1 MGFHVLAMAAG
12 SRAHQPCAA
21 CRMLR
26 RKCDNN
32 CLLAPYFPGDDVEK
46 FAGVHRVFGASNVA
60 KMIQTVEEAKREDAV
75 KAIVYEATARLR
87 DPVYGSVGAIFH
99 LQKMVEELKVQL
111 DSIRA
116 QVSDSQK
123 QKDQLLD
130 ILMNIHH
137 LDLVSPIND
146 PLLDRDSFTLD
157 AETMAYDPLQF
168 PVECDW
174 IL

>member
-1 MGFHVLAMAAG
+1 M
-12 SRAHQPCAA
+12 
-21 CRMLR
+21 
-26 RKCDNN
+26 
-32 CLLAPYFPGDDVEK
+32 
-46 FAGVHRVFGASNVA
+46 
-60 KMIQTVEEAKREDAV
+60 VEEAKREDAV

-99 LQKMVEELKVQL
+99 LQKMVQELKVQL

-137 LDLVSPIND
+137 LDLVSPINNYD
-146 PLLDRDSFTLD
+146 PVLARDSFTLD
-157 AETMAYDPLQF
+157 DETMAYDPLQF